1 MQVYAPQQAKFSK
14 ALFKKILVPFDNSK
28 MSDKA
33 FWHAINLNFKHKTEI
48 IIISVYHSDHP
59 SISFLEYNAHQTIIE
74 RGKLKEIKLKHK
86 KLKEI
91 SEEYGIGCRTFVAA
105 SSSITQTV
113 MSYIYSTK
121 ADLVIMG
128 TRGNG
133 SDRKLMLGSVSLEVS
148 QNSPVPVML
157 VK

>member
-1 MQVYAPQQAKFSK
+1 MKSNALQQEKFSNVV
-14 ALFKKILVPFDNSK
+14 FRRILVPFDNSK
-28 MSDKA
+28 MSDRA
-33 FWHAINLNFKHKTEI
+33 FWHAINLNFKHETEI
-48 IIISVYHSDHP
+48 ILLSVFYSDQY
-59 SISFLEYNAHQTIIE
+59 SRSFLDYNTHQTIIDQK
-74 RGKLKEIKLKHK
+74 KLREIKIKHK

-91 SEEYGIGCRTFVAA
+91 SEMHGISCRTFVATA
-105 SSSITQTV
+105 SSIIQTV
-113 MSYIYSTK
+113 MAYVYSTK

-148 QNSPVPVML
+148 QNAPIPVLL